1 MTPHARTPLPPLAST
16 DACLDDL
23 LACTSNVAG
32 LTQRLLRLADE
43 LDLADFVELINGD
56 KEAPTR
62 PVSHDMLVQETL
74 LRYTGEIPEVR
85 TASSASSGFA
95 QVLKEARCADHGQ
108 AGEAVS
114 HSAVS

>member
-1 MTPHARTPLPPLAST
+1 MLGRSAVRLRTQHCRSDTARPAAP
-16 DACLDDL
+16 
-23 LACTSNVAG
+23 
-32 LTQRLLRLADE
+32 ADE

-95 QVLKEARCADHGQ
+95 KF
-108 AGEAVS
+108 
-114 HSAVS
+114 

>member
-1 MTPHARTPLPPLAST
+1 MG
-16 DACLDDL
+16 DL
-23 LACTSNVAG
+23 LCACARNAAG
-32 LTQRLLRLADE
+32 VTQRGLLRLADE

-85 TASSASSGFA
+85 TA
-95 QVLKEARCADHGQ
+95 
-108 AGEAVS
+108 AV
-114 HSAVS
+114 AAFWLCTG

>member
-1 MTPHARTPLPPLAST
+1 MTPHARTPLPPLH
-16 DACLDDL
+16 ACLDDL
-23 LACTSNVAG
+23 LCACTSSVAG
-32 LTQRLLRLADE
+32 LTQRDLLRLADE

-85 TASSASSGFA
+85 SSGSASSSRLA
-95 QVLKEARCADHGQ
+95 CWLCT
-108 AGEAVS
+108 S
-114 HSAVS
+114 

>member
-1 MTPHARTPLPPLAST
+1 MCRASRAKRPVRDTPDAHPVAPLASP

-23 LACTSNVAG
+23 LACTSNAAG

-85 TASSASSGFA
+85 SSGSASSSRLA
-95 QVLKEARCADHGQ
+95 CWLCT
-108 AGEAVS
+108 S
-114 HSAVS
+114 

>member
-1 MTPHARTPLPPLAST
+1 M
-16 DACLDDL
+16 
-23 LACTSNVAG
+23 
-32 LTQRLLRLADE
+32 TQRGLLRLADE

-85 TASSASSGFA
+85 TAAVAPAAAGSPAGFA
-95 QVLKEARCADHGQ
+95 QASTTSTSTSTSISSFFWLCKVLKQ
-108 AGEAVS
+108 ALGRSRASWRGSDVF
-114 HSAVS
+114 

>member
-1 MTPHARTPLPPLAST
+1 MPP
-16 DACLDDL
+16 DDL
-23 LACTSNVAG
+23 LCACTSNVAG

-74 LRYTGEIPEVR
+74 LRYTSDGSLLVPEVEVPL
-85 TASSASSGFA
+85 SFHKLG
-95 QVLKEARCADHGQ
+95 
-108 AGEAVS
+108 
-114 HSAVS
+114 

>member
-1 MTPHARTPLPPLAST
+1 M
-16 DACLDDL
+16 
-23 LACTSNVAG
+23 
-32 LTQRLLRLADE
+32 TQRGLLRLADE

-85 TASSASSGFA
+85 TA
-95 QVLKEARCADHGQ
+95 
-108 AGEAVS
+108 AV
-114 HSAVS
+114 AAFWLCTG

>member
-1 MTPHARTPLPPLAST
+1 MTPALPTLASP

-23 LACTSNVAG
+23 LCACTSNVAG
-32 LTQRLLRLADE
+32 LTQRLADE

-85 TASSASSGFA
+85 TPSSASSGFA

-108 AGEAVS
+108 VGEAVRS
-114 HSAVS
+114 